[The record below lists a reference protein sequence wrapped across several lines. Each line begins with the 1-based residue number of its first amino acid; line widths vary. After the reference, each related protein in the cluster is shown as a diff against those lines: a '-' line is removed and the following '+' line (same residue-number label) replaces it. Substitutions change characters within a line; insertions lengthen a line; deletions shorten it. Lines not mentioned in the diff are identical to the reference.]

1 MTDSTAHNIVVIE
14 KVCKDLEVENVP
26 KTLLCNVHPLMMF
39 QGKLKEFFTEVQQ
52 SLGARKLDD
61 CFTGDTDFKDEI
73 FVYKSIKCLSNFV
86 NKENSAKP
94 WNRFSHFNKF
104 IAPKKE

>member
-26 KTLLCNVHPLMMF
+26 KTLWCNVHPLMMF
-39 QGKLKEFFTEVQQ
+39 QGKLKEFFTKVQQ
-52 SLGARKLDD
+52 SFGARKLDD

-94 WNRFSHFNKF
+94 WNRFSHFNKL